1 MLFVPNKKNDNLAEQ
16 IKIEEEKKEAERLR
30 NLIPGTPET
39 PETKDEKVDEQ
50 PAARAVRPSMFRRMS
65 MAVGKR
71 MSMTFS
77 SSTITPVEDK
87 SVKEGGNSNAL
98 GISAAQMAELLV
110 IADAEAKKHEELKKK
125 QSLVDLEMEIQEI
138 DEEESKQIGDS
149 NNELNGEE
157 DDVEPAPDMSN
168 LAERRRQKRKQMALE
183 EEEKVVLTKEQR
195 MQAKKEAKKQQ
206 PSTRVN
212 RLASIHAIPDMS
224 DVVVEKEHVPTVE
237 EILAEQ
243 KEADLAKLAELDA
256 KREEKDEF
264 LRKLRGEGEHADD
277 GSEDSNG
284 REITDKVVDTIDG
297 SMLFKFERY
306 FIYLNSS
313 SLSCQLTLHGL

>member
-1 MLFVPNKKNDNLAEQ
+1 M
-16 IKIEEEKKEAERLR
+16 
-30 NLIPGTPET
+30 
-39 PETKDEKVDEQ
+39 
-50 PAARAVRPSMFRRMS
+50 
-65 MAVGKR
+65 
-71 MSMTFS
+71 
-77 SSTITPVEDK
+77 
-87 SVKEGGNSNAL
+87 
-98 GISAAQMAELLV
+98 
-110 IADAEAKKHEELKKK
+110 
-125 QSLVDLEMEIQEI
+125 VDLEMEIQEI

-297 SMLFKFERY
+297 SLNLYEIHFFFMTLKTTIHGMKYFYIFDGSGRWFRVIPRTWRSCRER
-306 FIYLNSS
+306 ID
-313 SLSCQLTLHGL
+313 TWGW